1 MYYIFGERAEDYL
14 GNLLE
19 RSKNIS
25 IDPNLRGW
33 SDSEEIKPIG
43 NVFLPIYVVAGKYCK
58 TARDVYLQ
66 YVKGIKM
73 EKTKPLIIGILL
85 HETMSRIIP
94 EAKKYIYQHGI
105 KSDFDLL
112 NHMVA
117 TGKKTIEEII
127 ENNKRDVMNLLT
139 ISDINM
145 IKENMLKLW
154 NYQAVQIVASVD
166 LVLSKFIKI
175 EPDSLVSKA
184 IPISV
189 EQKID
194 GSRIGLSKNLSVD
207 ALNVPNTVVMDV
219 KTGKPQEFHS
229 LTVTGYA
236 LAYEAEYKVPVNMGC
251 IIYPQFF
258 SDKSVPYITKEP
270 FLITN
275 KLRKEFIEERN
286 KKAKIILEQIDP
298 GLPDECSKACGY
310 YAICHPS

>member
-1 MYYIFGERAEDYL
+1 
-14 GNLLE
+14 
-19 RSKNIS
+19 
-25 IDPNLRGW
+25 
-33 SDSEEIKPIG
+33 
-43 NVFLPIYVVAGKYCK
+43 
-58 TARDVYLQ
+58 
-66 YVKGIKM
+66 
-73 EKTKPLIIGILL
+73 
-85 HETMSRIIP
+85 MSHIVP

-112 NHMVA
+112 NHMA
-117 TGKKTIEEII
+117 AAGKRTIEEII
-127 ENNKRDVMNLLT
+127 DKNKKDVMELLT
-139 ISDINM
+139 ISELNAS
-145 IKENMLKLW
+145 KENMLKLW
-154 NYQAVQIVASVD
+154 NYQAIQIVASVD
-166 LVLSKFIKI
+166 LVLSKFLKI

-207 ALNVPNTVVMDV
+207 AMNVPNTVVIDV

-236 LAYEAEYKVPVNMGC
+236 LAYEAEYKIPVNMGC

-258 SDKSVPYITKEP
+258 YNKSVPYITKEP
-270 FLITN
+270 FIINN

-298 GLPDECSKACGY
+298 GVPEVCSKACGY
-310 YAICHPS
+310 YNICHGN